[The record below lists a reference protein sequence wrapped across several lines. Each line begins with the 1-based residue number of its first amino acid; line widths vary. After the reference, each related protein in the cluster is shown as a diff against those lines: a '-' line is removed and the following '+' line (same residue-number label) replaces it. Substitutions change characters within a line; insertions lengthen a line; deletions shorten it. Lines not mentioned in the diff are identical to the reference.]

1 MLLPLWSH
9 CAAVSSLL
17 LFFFLGFFGQFPF
30 RSILWIFLLLEMV
43 DLTVHVQSGVNLNS
57 LLSSYLSSNVFF
69 FQCQAGT
76 AKDLTKSRSCS
87 KFIMCFKKS
96 KVSPFQP
103 PSRRCHHPQLLPQ
116 SSSWSFLMDPQLDEA
131 MGQVLSRIPP
141 KFPSKNSFNLS
152 HNCCLLALLGWLF
165 DLILIKVRKITFL
178 AGIWTYD
185 VHEWKWGRTTKA
197 YKIVTL
203 CKQ

>member
-30 RSILWIFLLLEMV
+30 RSILWIFLLLETV
-43 DLTVHVQSGVNLNS
+43 DLTVHVQGGVNLNS
-57 LLSSYLSSNVFF
+57 LIFSYLSSNVKS

-116 SSSWSFLMDPQLDEA
+116 ASSWSFLMDPQLDEA
-131 MGQVLSRIPP
+131 IGQLLWRISPE
-141 KFPSKNSFNLS
+141 FPSKTASTYSIDIQLPLPNFATAASLL
-152 HNCCLLALLGWLF
+152 CLGGSLTWY
-165 DLILIKVRKITFL
+165 
-178 AGIWTYD
+178 W
-185 VHEWKWGRTTKA
+185 
-197 YKIVTL
+197 
-203 CKQ
+203 

>member
-69 FQCQAGT
+69 FNARPALRKTSQNQDLAPNSSCASKSQKSVLFNLLLGDVIILSFCLNLQAGHFWWIHSSMKQWDRSYRESLLNSLPKT
-76 AKDLTKSRSCS
+76 ASTYPTTAASLLCLGGSLT
-87 KFIMCFKKS
+87 
-96 KVSPFQP
+96 
-103 PSRRCHHPQLLPQ
+103 
-116 SSSWSFLMDPQLDEA
+116 WY
-131 MGQVLSRIPP
+131 
-141 KFPSKNSFNLS
+141 
-152 HNCCLLALLGWLF
+152 W
-165 DLILIKVRKITFL
+165 
-178 AGIWTYD
+178 
-185 VHEWKWGRTTKA
+185 
-197 YKIVTL
+197 
-203 CKQ
+203 

>member
-69 FQCQAGT
+69 FNARPALRKTSQNQDLAPNSSCASKSQKSVLFNLLLGDVIILSFCLNLQAGH
-76 AKDLTKSRSCS
+76 
-87 KFIMCFKKS
+87 FWI
-96 KVSPFQP
+96 
-103 PSRRCHHPQLLPQ
+103 H
-116 SSSWSFLMDPQLDEA
+116 SSMKQLDSFYR
-131 MGQVLSRIPP
+131 GYLLNSLQKQLQLIR
-141 KFPSKNSFNLS
+141 PSTPTTAASLL
-152 HNCCLLALLGWLF
+152 CLGGSLTWY
-165 DLILIKVRKITFL
+165 
-178 AGIWTYD
+178 W
-185 VHEWKWGRTTKA
+185 
-197 YKIVTL
+197 
-203 CKQ
+203 